1 MSAPWIILYAIG
13 WLITAPIIA
22 RALAHDF
29 GKPEPDAGSWL
40 YAAAMGSLTA
50 LFWPLLAPISLIWI
64 VARTLDTWQLAQ
76 QDAAQRRELDRLSRQ
91 ARIQQLERELGIG
104 CSQFASG
111 GVILTEIPDREALR
125 RTEWTE
131 ATR

>member
-22 RALAHDF
+22 RALVHDI
-29 GKPEPDAGSWL
+29 GMIEPDAGDWPF
-40 YAAAMGSLTA
+40 AAALGTIAA
-50 LFWPLLAPISLIWI
+50 LFWPLVAPFGLVW
-64 VARTLDTWQLAQ
+64 VLARTLDTWQLAQ
-76 QDAAQRRELDRLSRQ
+76 QDAAQRRELDRRERQ